1 MSSPRKALESFADAE
16 QNPDLLRLES
26 LLTRFNLFEAVG
38 VVRHELRHSDF
49 LAYLLTP
56 SQHHDLGAVFLK
68 ELLQA
73 VLLMTEGDGAVSSS
87 GLDAWDLS
95 QATVQREW
103 HHIDI
108 LAVDDVN
115 RLAVIIE
122 NKIGTGEH
130 SGQLDRYHDDISRH
144 YPGYKII
151 ALFLTPDGDVPSHQH
166 FHPMSYTLVGEVIE
180 KIVQDNRATLDAE
193 VVMIL
198 EHYVQMLRRHIAS
211 DSDVAELCRSI
222 YQKHRQAL
230 DLIFE
235 YRPDQQ
241 MLIREYV
248 KTLISQDLDLI
259 SYSYGKNW
267 VNFNLQE
274 WDDSLT
280 ARGLSLHTTVFPYL
294 TFQFQTDGLT
304 VGAWISPGEQ
314 TKRQRLLRMAETN
327 LLSGVPNKLKGR
339 EWSRISS
346 FKLLNSTDYE
356 KSQEEI
362 EVRISEKWAD
372 FLRDE
377 LPRIVKAVGEE
388 KWLWE
393 AP

>member
-198 EHYVQMLRRHIAS
+198 EHYVQMLRRHIVS
-211 DSDVAELCRSI
+211 DSDVAKLCREI
-222 YQKHRQAL
+222 YQQHKEATIRGCPQHLICL
-230 DLIFE
+230 DGIASVE
-235 YRPDQQ
+235 R
-241 MLIREYV
+241 
-248 KTLISQDLDLI
+248 
-259 SYSYGKNW
+259 
-267 VNFNLQE
+267 
-274 WDDSLT
+274 
-280 ARGLSLHTTVFPYL
+280 A
-294 TFQFQTDGLT
+294 
-304 VGAWISPGEQ
+304 
-314 TKRQRLLRMAETN
+314 
-327 LLSGVPNKLKGR
+327 
-339 EWSRISS
+339 SS
-346 FKLLNSTDYE
+346 
-356 KSQEEI
+356 
-362 EVRISEKWAD
+362 
-372 FLRDE
+372 
-377 LPRIVKAVGEE
+377 
-388 KWLWE
+388 
-393 AP
+393 

>member
-1 MSSPRKALESFADAE
+1 MLIRPLP
-16 QNPDLLRLES
+16 N
-26 LLTRFNLFEAVG
+26 
-38 VVRHELRHSDF
+38 
-49 LAYLLTP
+49 
-56 SQHHDLGAVFLK
+56 
-68 ELLQA
+68 
-73 VLLMTEGDGAVSSS
+73 
-87 GLDAWDLS
+87 
-95 QATVQREW
+95 RE
-103 HHIDI
+103 
-108 LAVDDVN
+108 
-115 RLAVIIE
+115 
-122 NKIGTGEH
+122 
-130 SGQLDRYHDDISRH
+130 
-144 YPGYKII
+144 
-151 ALFLTPDGDVPSHQH
+151 
-166 FHPMSYTLVGEVIE
+166 TLNSE
-180 KIVQDNRATLDAE
+180 IVM
-193 VVMIL
+193 VL
-198 EHYVQMLRRHIAS
+198 EHYVQMLRRHIVS

-230 DLIFE
+230 DLIFK

-248 KTLISQDLDLI
+248 KTLISQELDFI

-304 VGAWISPGEQ
+304 VGTWISPGEQ
-314 TKRQRLLRMAETN
+314 TKRQRLLRMAEIN

-339 EWSRISS
+339 EWSQISS

-362 EVRISEKWAD
+362 EILISERWTE

-377 LPRIVKAVGEE
+377 LPRIVKAVRAED
-388 KWLWE
+388 WLWE
-393 AP
+393 APP